1 MWLSSVPQ
9 LDDSLADTQHGS
21 GLHRH
26 GCGEALRTEE
36 GAVGGAEVL
45 DVPAA
50 LALEYAGVSAGGEVV
65 VEDEG
70 ALGLRPMSV
79 PDSRRRR
86 LVPVRGPSVT
96 VSELGTPPRRCRLGG
111 AGCLGRGGWA
121 GRRSSRA
128 AEGCG

>member
-9 LDDSLADTQHGS
+9 LDDSLADAQHGS

-50 LALEYAGVSAGGEVV
+50 LALEYAGVAAGGEVV

-70 ALGLRPMSV
+70 ALGVAADERPGLAQAQ
-79 PDSRRRR
+79 
-86 LVPVRGPSVT
+86 LVPVRGP
-96 VSELGTPPRRCRLGG
+96 
-111 AGCLGRGGWA
+111 
-121 GRRSSRA
+121 RSP
-128 AEGCG
+128 